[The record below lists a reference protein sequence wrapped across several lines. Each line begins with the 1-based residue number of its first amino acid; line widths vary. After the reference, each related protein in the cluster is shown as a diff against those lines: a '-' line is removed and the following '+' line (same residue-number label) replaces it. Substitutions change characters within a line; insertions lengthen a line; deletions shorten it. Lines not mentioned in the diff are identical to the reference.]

1 MDLLTELEHRI
12 DAVTAFVFAA
22 VRDVSGF
29 ADDDVVR
36 FLALAAQL
44 TQAGERM
51 SAIGAGVVASRSD
64 RASGHGGL
72 AQSRGHRNAASLVQE
87 LSGSSRADAAKRV
100 RLGEALLEAGTS
112 PRVAGEPSAQEAVI
126 AAPWHSVVDAA
137 LMDGRITTAQADAIL
152 RGLDAPP
159 VEPGEE
165 AATPDAVE
173 AWRLASEQ
181 LLDEVAVR
189 TVEDLA
195 AAARQIRD
203 RLDPTGAEARYLA
216 RHDARSFRMWT
227 DEQGVRHARIRFD
240 DHGAAWVKAMIDAA
254 LRPRRGG
261 PRFVDPDEA
270 AAAQHLI
277 DDPRTNEQLAYDLVL
292 DVLTAGATTEAEKVF
307 GARRPG
313 VRIVVVKDD
322 PVGHLEDGGDA
333 VPTIAVEQAIC
344 GSGAVEVVVDACG
357 NPLDVGR
364 DQRLFTPKQRLAL
377 AVRDGGC
384 VWPGCTMPASY
395 CEAHHIDEWKAH
407 GGRTDIDRG
416 VLLCRYHHMNLH
428 HRGHRIRREGKGPL
442 TLHPPDGPPHDL
454 RSKSPLRWRWDPPG
468 RAVAPARM
476 GAVGPPGAGLSTD
489 ARCGNGAGRL

>member
-1 MDLLTELEHRI
+1 MDLLAEFAQRI
-12 DAVTAFVFAA
+12 GAVTALASAGVEE
-22 VRDVSGF
+22 VSGF
-29 ADDDVVR
+29 DDDDVVR
-36 FLALAAQL
+36 FIALGVQLA
-44 TQAGERM
+44 QAGERM
-51 SAIGAGVVASRSD
+51 STVGAGVVAARSG
-64 RASGHGGL
+64 REAGHDGL
-72 AQSRGHRNAASLVQE
+72 AQSRGHRNATSLVQE
-87 LSGSSRADAAKRV
+87 LSGSARGDAAKRV
-100 RLGEALLEAGTS
+100 RLGEALLEAATP
-112 PRVAGEPSAQEAVI
+112 PRASGEPLDEEVVI

-152 RGLDAPP
+152 RGLDGPP
-159 VEPGEE
+159 VEPGGQ
-165 AATPDAVE
+165 AATTDAVE

-240 DHGAAWVKAMIDAA
+240 DHGAAWVRAMIDAA

-270 AAAQHLI
+270 AAAQQLI

-292 DVLTAGATTEAEKVF
+292 DVLTAGATAQEEKVF

-313 VRIVVVKDD
+313 VRIVLVKDD

-333 VPTIAVEQAIC
+333 VPTIAVEQEIC
-344 GSGAVEVVVDACG
+344 GSGAVEVVVDSCG

-364 DQRLFTPKQRLAL
+364 EQRLFTPKQRIAL
-377 AVRDGGC
+377 VVRDGGC

-407 GGRTDIDRG
+407 GGRTDVDRG
-416 VLLCRYHHMNLH
+416 LLLCRYHHMNLH
-428 HRGHRIRREGKGPL
+428 HRGHRIRRDGKGPL
-442 TLHPPDGPPHDL
+442 TLHPPHGPPREL
-454 RSKSPLRWRWDPPG
+454 RSKPPLRWRWEPPSRADASAGTGFIDPLRKG
-468 RAVAPARM
+468 RGDEPQ
-476 GAVGPPGAGLSTD
+476 
-489 ARCGNGAGRL
+489 